1 MGSLIGLIVLIVN
14 SLLASIFIFSN
25 LGKMGK
31 FKNSSWVPIEREIK
45 NRMKFLMAINFI
57 LFLSSLILLFKNIIS
72 AQVSLLSIII
82 FGGVFIFFLFKLMR
96 DNQYF
101 SKSNKFYN
109 TVYMM
114 SLFLLTI
121 DVLLSFYNL

>member
-1 MGSLIGLIVLIVN
+1 MESLMVLIILMVD
-14 SLLASIFIFSN
+14 LLLVLVFIFSN
-25 LGKMGK
+25 LGRMGK
-31 FKNSSWVPIEREIK
+31 FKNSFWIPIEKEIR

-57 LFLSSLILLFKNIIS
+57 LFLSSLILLSKNIIS

-82 FGGVFIFFLFKLMR
+82 FGGTFVFFLFKLMR

-109 TVYMM
+109 VIYML
-114 SLFLLTI
+114 SLFLATI
-121 DVLLSFYNL
+121 DVLLAFYNL

>member
-1 MGSLIGLIVLIVN
+1 MGSLIVLIMLIVDL
-14 SLLASIFIFSN
+14 LLASIFIFSN

-31 FKNSSWVPIEREIK
+31 FKNSLWIPIEREIK
-45 NRMKFLMAINFI
+45 NRMRFLMTINFI

-72 AQVSLLSIII
+72 SQVSLLSIIV
-82 FGGVFIFFLFKLMR
+82 FGGIFIFFLFKLMR

-109 TVYMM
+109 TIYMA
-114 SLFLLTI
+114 SLFLVTI

>member
-1 MGSLIGLIVLIVN
+1 MVSLICLIMLIVN

-31 FKNSSWVPIEREIK
+31 FKNSLWVPIEREIK
-45 NRMKFLMAINFI
+45 NRMKFLMTINFI

-82 FGGVFIFFLFKLMR
+82 FGGTFIFFLFKLMR
-96 DNQYF
+96 DNQHF

-109 TVYMM
+109 VIYMS
-114 SLFLLTI
+114 SLFLVTV